1 MSSWLCRVV
10 WVGKNLPVGVLQP
23 EMKTGKPVQPVGCVV
38 LEYKGDL
45 LDRREEGNI
54 RTRG

>member
-1 MSSWLCRVV
+1 M
-10 WVGKNLPVGVLQP
+10 GKNLPVGVLQP